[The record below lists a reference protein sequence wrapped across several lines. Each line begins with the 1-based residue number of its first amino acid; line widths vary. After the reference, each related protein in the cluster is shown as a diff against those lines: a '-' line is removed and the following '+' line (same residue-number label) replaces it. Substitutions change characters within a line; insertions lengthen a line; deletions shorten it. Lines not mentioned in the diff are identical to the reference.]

1 MTRKIWLIM
10 LLALALFASSAEAQ
24 YHRRPT
30 QPTRSSRM
38 SEHKIEI
45 SPYGGYTWTTSYDVY
60 YRNTRGS
67 LDIKNSGVWGI
78 ALDVNLMPDKQL
90 ELLYHR
96 QDSDLIFKEQ
106 GSWEKKNLGGI
117 AVEYWQIGGVGGFR
131 RDNVMPFGSVTLGL
145 TRFHPKTN
153 IADDEYRF
161 SMILGLGA
169 KLYANERLG
178 IRIQGRMP
186 WTILDG
192 AASIFCGGGGCYTSV
207 GGYGIAQF
215 EVSGGIFLMF

>member
-1 MTRKIWLIM
+1 MPRKIWFVI
-10 LLALALFASSAEAQ
+10 LLALAVFASSAEAQ
-24 YHRRPT
+24 YQRRPM
-30 QPTRSSRM
+30 QPVRSGGM
-38 SEHKIEI
+38 PEHKIEI
-45 SPYGGYTWTTSYDVY
+45 SPYGGYAWTTSYDVR
-60 YRNTRGS
+60 YRDLYGS
-67 LDIKNSGVWGI
+67 LDIKNSSVWGI
-78 ALDVNLMPDKQL
+78 ALDVNLRPGKQL

-106 GSWEKKNLGGI
+106 GSWEKTNLGGI
-117 AVEYWQIGGVGGFR
+117 AVEYWHIGGVAGFR
-131 RDNVMPFGSVTLGL
+131 RDNVMPFASATLGL

-153 IADDEYRF
+153 LAGDEYRF

-192 AASIFCGGGGCYTSV
+192 GASIFCGGGGCYTSI

-215 EVSGGIFLMF
+215 ELSGGLFLMF